1 MFITTEKKISTHIN
15 KPYMGHLQWQMLQ
28 SRLILHTMED
38 QLSRNATIKN
48 TFCPNLA
55 RGGKKIAGAS
65 NNRVTPTT
73 NASTMSIRFLQWL
86 HWCYSCQIS
95 IPIRSLSPA
104 SFSLFFFFFFTIL
117 FNMYKMSTQSKKK
130 KKNQNTICERSSR
143 KHFTK
148 WNKYLNNN
156 VGTKKPGQRNEW
168 NHVRTLAT
176 FGSYIFFTV
185 VNEAT
190 CSF

>member
-1 MFITTEKKISTHIN
+1 MNLIWKTDVHNYRKKISTHIN

-104 SFSLFFFFFFTIL
+104 SFSLFFLL
-117 FNMYKMSTQSKKK
+117 FSLTCIK
-130 KKNQNTICERSSR
+130 C
-143 KHFTK
+143 
-148 WNKYLNNN
+148 
-156 VGTKKPGQRNEW
+156 QRNLKK
-168 NHVRTLAT
+168 RKKIKIR
-176 FGSYIFFTV
+176 Y
-185 VNEAT
+185 VNDHQENILQ
-190 CSF
+190 SEINI

>member
-1 MFITTEKKISTHIN
+1 MLVTTEKKISTHIN
-15 KPYMGHLQWQMLQ
+15 KPYMAQWQMLQ

-104 SFSLFFFFFFTIL
+104 SFSLFFLL
-117 FNMYKMSTQSKKK
+117 FSLICIKCQRNLKKKEK
-130 KKNQNTICERSSR
+130 KKNQNQTNCVSNGKATQNLWAMYTSITWSGS
-143 KHFTK
+143 
-148 WNKYLNNN
+148 YS
-156 VGTKKPGQRNEW
+156 
-168 NHVRTLAT
+168 LAT
-176 FGSYIFFTV
+176 KQFVLVMYTKIAYYNIKLIWEGMWNF
-185 VNEAT
+185 
-190 CSF
+190 